1 MFAEG
6 TASRISRRPDLD
18 SRHDLADGIDDLLR
32 NALRFLG
39 ARLGFFEAGV
49 KLPQSLLGS
58 PRFAAASRRR
68 RFSSTILSL
77 FRGCHVQ
84 ILAEGGRAWKDY
96 PYIKRKR
103 PI

>member
-6 TASRISRRPDLD
+6 ATSGISRRPDPD
-18 SRHDLADGIDDLLR
+18 SRHKLAHGVDDFLR

-39 ARLGFFEAGV
+39 ARSGFFEAGV
-49 KLPQSLLGS
+49 KLSQSLLGI
-58 PRFAAASRRR
+58 PRFAAASGRR

-84 ILAEGGRAWKDY
+84 ILAEGAKHGK
-96 PYIKRKR
+96 IT
-103 PI
+103 